1 METITE
7 QEYLTGSQLPASKT
21 SSDCTSDKSTAA
33 ATAADVATDNRDAFF
48 GMCFSSTSKCM
59 ITEKKKIFFLCL
71 LFK

>member
-7 QEYLTGSQLPASKT
+7 QEYLTGSQLPASKI
-21 SSDCTSDKSTAA
+21 SSDSTSNKSTAA
-33 ATAADVATDNRDAFF
+33 AADVATDNRDAFF

-59 ITEKKKIFFLCL
+59 ITEKKKIIFLCL